1 MNAMAEGNGRRGGG
15 MPWRL
20 IGWGGALAL
29 LAVPAVAMR
38 FTGEVNW
45 DAADFLFAAI
55 LFGLVG
61 LGIELA
67 VRASTSWAWR
77 AGAGLAIFSCFALVW
92 VNAAVGMIGDEDNG
106 YNLWFLGLVPLAIA
120 GAVAARL
127 RAGGMAAAM
136 LAVGA
141 AQVLIAAGGF
151 SVDRLGATFSMVMAS
166 SWLLSAAF
174 FLLSAQR
181 GKSAG

>member
-1 MNAMAEGNGRRGGG
+1 MNAVASGSRRGGV
-15 MPWRL
+15 PWRL
-20 IGWGGALAL
+20 IGWGGAAVL

-38 FTGEVNW
+38 FTREVNW
-45 DAADFLFAAI
+45 DETDFIFAAV

-77 AGAGLAIFSCFALVW
+77 AGAGLAVFSCFALVW
-92 VNAAVGMIGDEDNG
+92 VNAAVGMIGNEDNG
-106 YNLWFLGLVPLAIA
+106 YNLWFLGLIPLAAA
-120 GAVAARL
+120 GALVARL
-127 RAGGMAAAM
+127 RAGAMGIAM
-136 LAVGA
+136 LAVAA

-151 SVDRLGATFSMVMAS
+151 GVDRHGAVFSMVMAS

-174 FLLSAQR
+174 FLLAARR
-181 GKSAG
+181 GRSAG

>member
-1 MNAMAEGNGRRGGG
+1 MNAIASGNGNGRRG

-20 IGWGGALAL
+20 IGWGGAACL
-29 LAVPAVAMR
+29 LAVPAVAML
-38 FTGEVNW
+38 FTGELNW
-45 DAADFLFAAI
+45 DWKDFIFAAV

-77 AGAGLAIFSCFALVW
+77 LGAALAVFSCFALVW
-92 VNAAVGMIGDEDNG
+92 VNGAVGMIGDEDNA
-106 YNLWFLGLVPLAIA
+106 YNLWFLGLIPLAIA

-127 RAGGMAAAM
+127 RAKGMAIAM

-141 AQVLIAAGGF
+141 VQVLIAAGGMP
-151 SVDRLGATFSMVMAS
+151 VDRLGATFSMVMAS

-174 FLLSAQR
+174 FLVSAQR
-181 GKSAG
+181 GKSVG